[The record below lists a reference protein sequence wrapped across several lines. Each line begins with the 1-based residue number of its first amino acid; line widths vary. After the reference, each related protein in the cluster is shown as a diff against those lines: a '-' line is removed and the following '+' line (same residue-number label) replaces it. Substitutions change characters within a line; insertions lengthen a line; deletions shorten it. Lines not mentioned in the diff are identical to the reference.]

1 MKKDNKILKTSLS
14 SLLYR
19 FSGTDIVSSLKKQYS
34 ISTPTYIDINNID
47 DNTILKK
54 ARINESKLE
63 STIQHIKDKG
73 FATPLFIF
81 KYKERYQTL
90 YPRIV
95 YIASRKLK
103 IDSIPCILLDIPEED
118 MLVFLA
124 TMLHESKGSNIVELS
139 LVLNRLKNKFKY
151 TQKEM
156 ADVLKMSRPQITN
169 IIRLVQLPSYI
180 LDYISN
186 NKLSFGHAK
195 ILLTC
200 SYEQWDKY
208 LNIIFEN
215 KLSVRDLEKLI
226 YQENSQNG
234 LSKIEQKI
242 NKKYK
247 TKCSIT
253 AKKITLVFDQEKNKQ
268 KLLQF
273 LLENKL

>member
-81 KYKERYQTL
+81 QYKERYQTL

>member
-14 SLLYR
+14 SLLNR
-19 FSGTDIVSSLKKQYS
+19 FSGTDIVSSLKNQYS

-54 ARINESKLE
+54 ARINESKLD

-73 FATPLFIF
+73 FTTPLFIF

-103 IDSIPCILLDIPEED
+103 IDSIPCILLNIPEED

-124 TMLHESKGSNIVELS
+124 SILHESKGSNIVELS

-169 IIRLVQLPSYI
+169 IIRLGQLPSYI
-180 LDYISN
+180 LDDISN
-186 NKLSFGHAK
+186 NKISFGHAK
-195 ILLTC
+195 ILLTT
-200 SYEQWDKY
+200 SPLLWEKY
-208 LNIIFEN
+208 LTVITEN

-226 YQENSQNG
+226 YQENSS
-234 LSKIEQKI
+234 LRLEKIEQKI
-242 NKKYK
+242 NKKHH

-253 AKKITLVFDQEKNKQ
+253 PKKITLVFDQEKNKQ